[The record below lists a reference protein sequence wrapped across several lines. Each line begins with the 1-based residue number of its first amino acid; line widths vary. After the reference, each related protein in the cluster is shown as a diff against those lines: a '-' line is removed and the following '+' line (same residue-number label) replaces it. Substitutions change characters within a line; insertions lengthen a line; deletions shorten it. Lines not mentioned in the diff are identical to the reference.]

1 MTDKKLGIIGGMG
14 PLATKVFYE
23 KIINHTVAHKDQD
36 HIDTIIL
43 SHATLPDRT
52 EAILRGEGQSF
63 IDAVRKDIELL
74 EHAGVANIA
83 IPCNTSHYFYDE
95 MQAMTNINIINMI
108 RDTAEYIYHKH
119 GKGSKVGILATNGT
133 ISTGIYE
140 DECKRNELE
149 PFHPNEETQEKVMN
163 IIYNIKADVN
173 YQPVKLDALI
183 HELITKENCACVIL
197 GCTELSSVTLSE
209 ESKKHSIDPM
219 EILIENAIRLS
230 GKKSKSSLID
240 EQVYI

>member
-23 KIINHTVAHKDQD
+23 KIINQTVAHKDQD

-63 IDAVRKDIELL
+63 LNAVRKDIELL
-74 EHAGVANIA
+74 GHAGVANIA

-95 MQAMTNINIINMI
+95 MQAMTDINIINMI
-108 RDTAEYIYHKH
+108 RDTTEYIYHKH

-140 DECKRNELE
+140 FECKRSALE
-149 PFHPNEETQEKVMN
+149 PYHPNEDTQEKIMK
-163 IIYNIKADVN
+163 IIYDIKADVN
-173 YQPVKLDALI
+173 YQPASLDGMI
-183 HELITKENCACVIL
+183 HDLITKENCACVIL

-209 ESKKHSIDPM
+209 ESKMHCIDPM
-219 EILIENAIRLS
+219 EILAENAIRLS
-230 GKKSKSSLID
+230 GKQSKLTLIN
-240 EQVYI
+240 EQVFS

>member
-1 MTDKKLGIIGGMG
+1 MKDKKLGIIGGMG

-52 EAILRGEGQSF
+52 EAILRGEGKTF
-63 IDAVRKDIELL
+63 LNAVKKDIELL

-95 MQAMTNINIINMI
+95 MQAMTKINIINMI
-108 RDTAEYIYHKH
+108 RETAEYIYHKH

-140 DECKRNELE
+140 NECRRSELD
-149 PFHPNEETQEKVMN
+149 PFHPNEDTQDKIMN

-173 YQPVKLDALI
+173 YQPDGLESLI
-183 HELITKENCACVIL
+183 HDLITKEECACVIL
-197 GCTELSSVTLSE
+197 GCTELSSVILSE
-209 ESKKHSIDPM
+209 ESKKHCIDPM
-219 EILIENAIRLS
+219 EILTENAIRLS
-230 GKKSKSSLID
+230 EKRSKLSLID
-240 EQVYI
+240 EQVFI